1 MGSVL
6 HRIALWEC
14 IGLLANTR
22 LRKKL
27 PQNSSPNNPTVQFD
41 TIPTQSL
48 PPFFPFFHL
57 VLFFFLESLKT
68 VSTLDIKCTPPIK
81 TINLTLPNRL
91 AFDRCSLG
99 LFSSK
104 RSSSLDSENNSSSS
118 CFRIASMEN

>member
-1 MGSVL
+1 MESVL
-6 HRIALWEC
+6 HRIALGEC
-14 IGLLANTR
+14 TGLLANTK

-27 PQNSSPNNPTVQFD
+27 PQNSSPNNPTAQFD
-41 TIPTQSL
+41 TILTEPL
-48 PPFFPFFHL
+48 PPFYFFI
-57 VLFFFLESLKT
+57 FLESLKT
-68 VSTLDIKCTPPIK
+68 VCTLDIKCTPPVM